1 MKAVSPYLC
10 NYRVYH
16 DRRHNKM
23 KWTSEAESEIKKV
36 PFFVRKRVRSRI
48 ENETSAAGKKIVS
61 LTDIKAAQARFLSK
75 MSSEIKGYQIDTCFG
90 SRGCPNRANPCE
102 SLFQKIETLLKKEDL
117 LAFLKEQVKGDLK
130 YHHEFRVTLAECPNA
145 CSQPQIKDVGIIGA
159 AIPEITQ
166 EECTLCEAC
175 VEACIENCIV
185 LDSSQ
190 KVPKIDHDRCFKC
203 GRCMEVCPSGT
214 IMVKEKGFRVQLGGK
229 LGRHPKLAI
238 ELDGVF
244 SEKEV
249 LDIVK
254 RCIVYYKQHSKH
266 GRRFAEIFDPS
277 DFKPDNFRGS

>member
-1 MKAVSPYLC
+1 MIIGE
-10 NYRVYH
+10 H
-16 DRRHNKM
+16 TKM

-36 PFFVRKRVRSRI
+36 PFFVRKRVRARI
-48 ENETSAAGKKIVS
+48 EKETSAAGKKMVS
-61 LTDIKAAQARFLSK
+61 LADVKSAQARFLSK

-90 SRGCPNRANPCE
+90 SGGCPNRANNCE

-117 LAFLKEQVKGDLK
+117 LGFLKEQVKGDLK

-159 AIPEITQ
+159 VIPEITQ
-166 EECTLCEAC
+166 EECTLCQGC

-185 LDSSQ
+185 LDSAE
-190 KVPKIDHDRCFKC
+190 KVPEIDRDRCLKC
-203 GRCMEVCPSGT
+203 GRCMDACPSGT
-214 IMVKEKGFRVQLGGK
+214 IVIKEKGFRVQLGGK
-229 LGRHPKLAI
+229 LGRHPRLAI

-249 LDIVK
+249 LAIVK
-254 RCIVYYKQHSKH
+254 RCIAYYKQHSKH

-277 DFKPDNFRGS
+277 DFKPDNFRGP